1 MNGIEAAFCG
11 RVGSD
16 PERKMVKGGTLALA
30 SFSVLVEAE
39 ADGDKPGQ
47 WVRISTF
54 GDRADE
60 VVPALKKGDRCYVE
74 GRLKLDVWSKEG
86 EQKFGLNLT
95 AWTVQPMG
103 KIGRQKPRNSG
114 NGANR
119 ALTKPTEAHA
129 DLNDDLPW

>member
-30 SFSVLVEAE
+30 SFSVLVESEAE
-39 ADGDKPGQ
+39 SDKPGQ
-47 WVRISTF
+47 WVRVSTF

-60 VVPALKKGDRCYVE
+60 VVRMLRKGDRAYLE
-74 GRLKLDVWSKEG
+74 GRLKLDTWQKDG

-95 AWTVQPMG
+95 AWTIQPMG
-103 KIGRQKPRNSG
+103 KIGHQRPRIPAMVPSGQCQK
-114 NGANR
+114 
-119 ALTKPTEAHA
+119 
-129 DLNDDLPW
+129 